1 VDPGGVPEES
11 GRHPGNPVCGDDHHG
26 IATIADGNGR
36 LLVDERKR
44 MAHLMALIRRIAGMP
59 DYQAYLVH
67 QRAKHPGDPP
77 LTEREFYDRY
87 LESRYG
93 GAGSRCC

>member
-1 VDPGGVPEES
+1 MNNILAIV
-11 GRHPGNPVCGDDHHG
+11 
-26 IATIADGNGR
+26 
-36 LLVDERKR
+36 RK
-44 MAHLMALIRRIAGMP
+44 ITGMP
-59 DYQAYLVH
+59 DYDRYLAH
-67 QRAKHPGDPP
+67 QREKHPGDPP

>member
-1 VDPGGVPEES
+1 M
-11 GRHPGNPVCGDDHHG
+11 N
-26 IATIADGNGR
+26 N
-36 LLVDERKR
+36 LLSIVRK
-44 MAHLMALIRRIAGMP
+44 IVGMP
-59 DYQAYLVH
+59 DYDRYLAH
-67 QRAKHPGDPP
+67 QREKHPGDRA